1 MNKDWT
7 KLKQSANGLPTF
19 DSIIPYILEVLKND
33 EEATIHTIRNRVY
46 KHLNIPEDIK
56 LVTYPETNDFI
67 LANRFSF
74 ALSEL
79 YKAGAL
85 CRPKRGIYQIT
96 TSGKQLLKI
105 NGDKLTKK
113 MLEEEPDYINYI
125 KELAIRNQ
133 RKGISTSVSEDIEK
147 ENPKKEVGS
156 IIDNMNN
163 EVSIELL
170 DKIRNSDP
178 YFFEQLVV
186 DLLSRMGYSGEG
198 GSAKVTSRS
207 NDGGIDGIINQDPL
221 GTSAVYLQA
230 KRYKED
236 NRINRSDIQSFYG
249 ALASVR
255 ADRGV
260 FITTSSYTSGAKE
273 FAVNQG
279 IVLIDGIQLTEL
291 MLKYKVGVEAEN
303 QYTIFRIDNDYFELN
318 NI

>member
-1 MNKDWT
+1 MIEKAGPHMNKDWT

-46 KHLNIPEDIK
+46 KHLNMPEDIK

-186 DLLSRMGYSGEG
+186 DLLSRMGDIAE
-198 GSAKVTSRS
+198 KVEV
-207 NDGGIDGIINQDPL
+207 P
-221 GTSAVYLQA
+221 
-230 KRYKED
+230 K
-236 NRINRSDIQSFYG
+236 
-249 ALASVR
+249 
-255 ADRGV
+255 
-260 FITTSSYTSGAKE
+260 
-273 FAVNQG
+273 
-279 IVLIDGIQLTEL
+279 
-291 MLKYKVGVEAEN
+291 
-303 QYTIFRIDNDYFELN
+303 
-318 NI
+318 

>member
-46 KHLNIPEDIK
+46 KHLNMPEDIK

-85 CRPKRGIYQIT
+85 CRPKKGIYQIT

-207 NDGGIDGIINQDPL
+207 NDGGLMVLLIRTHLARVQYISKLKDTKKII
-221 GTSAVYLQA
+221 
-230 KRYKED
+230 K
-236 NRINRSDIQSFYG
+236 
-249 ALASVR
+249 
-255 ADRGV
+255 
-260 FITTSSYTSGAKE
+260 
-273 FAVNQG
+273 
-279 IVLIDGIQLTEL
+279 
-291 MLKYKVGVEAEN
+291 
-303 QYTIFRIDNDYFELN
+303 
-318 NI
+318 

>member
-33 EEATIHTIRNRVY
+33 EEVTIHTIRNRVY

-147 ENPKKEVGS
+147 ENPKKEVGN

-170 DKIRNSDP
+170 EKIRNSNP

-207 NDGGIDGIINQDPL
+207 NDGGLMALLIRTHLALVQYISKLKDTKKII
-221 GTSAVYLQA
+221 
-230 KRYKED
+230 K
-236 NRINRSDIQSFYG
+236 
-249 ALASVR
+249 
-255 ADRGV
+255 
-260 FITTSSYTSGAKE
+260 
-273 FAVNQG
+273 
-279 IVLIDGIQLTEL
+279 
-291 MLKYKVGVEAEN
+291 
-303 QYTIFRIDNDYFELN
+303 
-318 NI
+318 

>member
-1 MNKDWT
+1 MIEKAGPHMNKDWT

-46 KHLNIPEDIK
+46 KHLNMPEDIK

-207 NDGGIDGIINQDPL
+207 NDGGD
-221 GTSAVYLQA
+221 
-230 KRYKED
+230 
-236 NRINRSDIQSFYG
+236 
-249 ALASVR
+249 
-255 ADRGV
+255 
-260 FITTSSYTSGAKE
+260 
-273 FAVNQG
+273 
-279 IVLIDGIQLTEL
+279 
-291 MLKYKVGVEAEN
+291 
-303 QYTIFRIDNDYFELN
+303 
-318 NI
+318 